1 MKVRRKFVLSDFVW
15 TTCCR
20 YLRADLLAERKFH
33 LQNVV
38 NIFSNGFLDRVIIVI
53 PHLSARAVPL

>member
-1 MKVRRKFVLSDFVW
+1 MKVRRKFVLSDFVR

-20 YLRADLLAERKFH
+20 YLRGVLLAERKFH

-38 NIFSNGFLDRVIIVI
+38 NIFSNGFLDRGIIVI